1 MKSIFDFIIKKFVKN
16 YSDVGSQVVRQ
27 SYGWLGGIV
36 GFIINT
42 TILILELIV
51 GVFLNSIS
59 ITADAVHN
67 LTDAVSSLITILSF
81 KLANRPADT
90 KHPFGYGRVEYI
102 TSLLFSLSIFFV
114 GYEFLRSSIGRV
126 LQPVSIPFNM
136 GSFLLMLLALPLQ
149 IFLNRFT
156 KYIGI
161 AINSSALKASALES
175 FTDILVLSMVTSSL
189 LITRFTTFPVDGYAG
204 IIVSLFILH
213 SGFALCKE
221 TLDYILGK
229 APDKQLVKNIYTQV
243 LSYKYITGVHDL
255 IIHNY
260 GPGRYMVSL
269 HAEVPCDIP
278 VMQIHDVIDKIEKE
292 VGEKLNLYLVIHMDP
307 FKSNSPDVIYLKK
320 RLNKEL
326 SIIKG
331 IQSIHD
337 FRVVGDVEA
346 KTLIFD
352 VVVDKSYYNE
362 KSKIN
367 ILMKIEAGVKNIS
380 SQYRCIVTMDKDY
393 Y

>member
-1 MKSIFDFIIKKFVKN
+1 MKFIFDFLIKKFIKN
-16 YSDVGSQVVRQ
+16 YSNVSSQLVRQ
-27 SYGWLGGIV
+27 SYGWLGGTV

-42 TILILELIV
+42 TILMLELAV

-67 LTDAVSSLITILSF
+67 LTDAISSIITILSF

-102 TSLLFSLSIFFV
+102 TSLLFSLSIFIV
-114 GYEFLRSSIGRV
+114 GYEFIRSSISRV
-126 LQPVSIPFNM
+126 LHPVSIPFNM
-136 GSFLLMLLALPLQ
+136 VAFLLMLLAIPLQ

-156 KYIGI
+156 TYLGI

-175 FTDILVLSMVTSSL
+175 FTDILVLSMVTISL

-204 IIVSLFILH
+204 IIVSIFILH
-213 SGFALCKE
+213 SAFVLCKE

-229 APDKQLVKNIYTQV
+229 APDKQLVKNIYTEV

-255 IIHNY
+255 LIHNY

-269 HAEVPCDIP
+269 HAEVPCNIP
-278 VMQIHDVIDKIEKE
+278 IMQIHDVIDMAEKE
-292 VGEKLNLYLVIHMDP
+292 VGEKLNIYLVIHMDP
-307 FKSNSPDVIYLKK
+307 FKSDSPEVIFLKK
-320 RLNKEL
+320 QLNREL
-326 SIIKG
+326 SVITG
-331 IQSIHD
+331 IQSMHD

-362 KSKIN
+362 ESKRV
-367 ILMKIEAGVKNIS
+367 ILMKIEEGVKNIS
-380 SQYRCIVTMDKDY
+380 PQHRCIVTMDQNFN
-393 Y
+393 